1 MPTWSARTAP
11 TMRSS
16 TKGAPTPT
24 TCLCSTTSYAAGN
37 IPTTVC
43 VHTSPWPTS
52 LHWNLS
58 LAGNTILER
67 QSVTNLLDE
76 YSTLYT
82 LEFIAMTPNLLG
94 SSLQNSGAISVK
106 TLTIILK
113 SLLIQIMIAGALT
126 YSRSI
131 RLVHKTMVSSWR
143 SREG

>member
-16 TKGAPTPT
+16 TKSVPPPT
-24 TCLCSTTSYAAGN
+24 TCLRSTTSYAAGN

-43 VHTSPWPTS
+43 VHTSLWPTS

-76 YSTLYT
+76 YNLFCRHAQFGDNRGSRSANGLGFCRR
-82 LEFIAMTPNLLG
+82 EFIGEAACVFLW
-94 SSLQNSGAISVK
+94 SVVG
-106 TLTIILK
+106 T
-113 SLLIQIMIAGALT
+113 S
-126 YSRSI
+126 
-131 RLVHKTMVSSWR
+131 V
-143 SREG
+143 